1 MDETIKKDLLSILD
15 QSIEYIKSGQISK
28 IKELSDHTLHNAS
41 IFQDQDSI
49 GIAVIMYALS
59 KIFERDNRID
69 PVIVQKISDA
79 RRVLANDKF
88 DDYKL
93 KIKKIFELVS
103 KKDSKI
109 GKYIEEVIEQAEIKK
124 SSRIYE
130 HGISMAQAASLLG
143 ISQWELMNYIG
154 KTTIVDMFKEP
165 VDITQRIKFAR
176 TLFNHTD

>member
-1 MDETIKKDLLSILD
+1 MDETIKKDLLSILND
-15 QSIEYIKSGQISK
+15 ALNYIKTGQISE
-28 IKELSDHTLHNAS
+28 IKELSNHTIHNAS

-49 GIAVIMYALS
+49 SVAVIMYAIS

-69 PVIVQKISDA
+69 PVIVEKIIDA
-79 RRVLANDKF
+79 KKLLENNRF
-88 DDYKL
+88 EEYKL
-93 KIKKIFELVS
+93 KMKKIFELVS
-103 KKDSKI
+103 RKDSKI
-109 GKYIEEVIEQAEIKK
+109 GKYIEEVIEQAQIKK

-165 VDITQRIKFAR
+165 VNINSRIKFVR
-176 TLFNHTD
+176 TLFS

>member
-1 MDETIKKDLLSILD
+1 MDETIKKDLLSILND
-15 QSIEYIKSGQISK
+15 ALNYIKTGQISE
-28 IKELSDHTLHNAS
+28 IKELSNHTIHNAS

-49 GIAVIMYALS
+49 SVAVIMYAIS

-69 PVIVQKISDA
+69 PVIVEKIIDA
-79 RRVLANDKF
+79 KKLLENNRF
-88 DDYKL
+88 EEYKL

-103 KKDSKI
+103 RKDSKI
-109 GKYIEEVIEQAEIKK
+109 GKYIEEVIEQAQIKK

-165 VDITQRIKFAR
+165 VDIRQRIKFAR
-176 TLFNHTD
+176 TLFN